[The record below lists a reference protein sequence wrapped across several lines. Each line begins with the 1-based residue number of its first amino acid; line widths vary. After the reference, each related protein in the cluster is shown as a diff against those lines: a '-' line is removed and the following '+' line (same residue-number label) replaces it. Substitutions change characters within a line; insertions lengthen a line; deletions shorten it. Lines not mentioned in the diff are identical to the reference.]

1 VNSAIRRKKDGVPG
15 VLLGNSDPCSSPNHL
30 RYPNLSCIDNNDLF
44 LMLSKN
50 PGPPLKP
57 ATMLSV
63 QPVHGLLMESI
74 IMVSRNTGS
83 PVQSDK
89 EAGTR
94 TKRLRISAAAVWD
107 NRTICMPDTQSAIVR
122 TVVGGVQT
130 SVTRNLVA
138 VHASP
143 LCERSPKVKLL
154 PCDGMTRP
162 LKNSESFHA
171 DQ

>member
-30 RYPNLSCIDNNDLF
+30 RYPNLSCIDNNDL
-44 LMLSKN
+44 
-50 PGPPLKP
+50 G
-57 ATMLSV
+57 
-63 QPVHGLLMESI
+63 SI
-74 IMVSRNTGS
+74 IMVSRNTSS